1 MKKFFLLFLS
11 SAILLGLGCER
22 QQFGPEP
29 AEDRREEDE
38 VKILNYLEENNLMA
52 EAERHESGV
61 YYIIEEEGEGST
73 FPTPNSQ
80 VLVRYKGY
88 LIDGTVF
95 DESEEDDAVQFNLSN
110 VVTGWRVG
118 VPLIKKGGK
127 IQLFIPSNL
136 GYANRAQEGI
146 PEYSVLIFEI
156 ELVNFL

>member
-1 MKKFFLLFLS
+1 
-11 SAILLGLGCER
+11 
-22 QQFGPEP
+22 
-29 AEDRREEDE
+29 
-38 VKILNYLEENNLMA
+38 
-52 EAERHESGV
+52 
-61 YYIIEEEGEGST
+61 
-73 FPTPNSQ
+73 
-80 VLVRYKGY
+80 